1 MPLSLPALH
10 HVGVVVEDVVKAVA
24 DYERWWGVT
33 AGPVHDL
40 TFPGAHLRDVEA
52 DLSARYCF
60 IDTGASQLELIQP
73 VSDSSPYTEFLQANG
88 GEGVHHLAYF
98 VDSIDTYLEQLRDTG
113 EAVELVLDAVVP
125 GGGRFVYVD
134 GLAHGPVVELIETP
148 R

>member
-1 MPLSLPALH
+1 VALSLPALH
-10 HVGVVVEDVVKAVA
+10 HVGVVVEDIVKAAA
-24 DYERWWGVT
+24 DFERRWGVT

-40 TFPGAHLRDVEA
+40 TFPAARLRDVEA

-60 IDTGASQLELIQP
+60 IDTGASQLEFIQP
-73 VSDSSPYTEFLQANG
+73 VSEPSPYTEFLQADG

-98 VDSIDTYLEQLRDTG
+98 VDSVDDYLEQLRDAG
-113 EAVELVLDAVVP
+113 EPVDLVLDAVVP
-125 GGGRFVYVD
+125 GGGRFVYVG